1 MTSIPTPAN
10 REMFRGL
17 ALWEPSKMKR
27 WKQDLSIRA
36 GQAFSRM
43 EKRWGQGMGQ
53 SGWDER
59 DGLGFF
65 HEGRDEGQVDKRWS
79 EWATPVF
86 RLGSRSFYM
95 GLARLFDEMNE
106 ELSRTKA
113 DLREAKADLEKVEW
127 RPGVGWVDK
136 EEWETLE
143 KEKENLAKEKA
154 ELSRKMGNWLEEDAH
169 LVRDQ
174 NKLEKEKEN
183 LAKEKAELEKEKEN
197 LAKEKADLERFREHL
212 DAIAPIC
219 EEEWKGW
226 VGEDVTPSRREMLD
240 DEDEPPKTWWELA
253 ERLEEHVEAN
263 DDVYEQLLSF
273 ADETVEELN
282 QMKENVKLVLRSND
296 RLRKE
301 LKTSSAP
308 PLPIAPVRGAELD
321 GRVDLQCPF
330 AEKEQAKRLGASFDW
345 SRKVW
350 YVPAGRDL
358 IPFFRWLPE
367 DCGIKGSLKK
377 KVKWGSKGE
386 GENNKKE

>member
-1 MTSIPTPAN
+1 
-10 REMFRGL
+10 
-17 ALWEPSKMKR
+17 MKR

-95 GLARLFDEMNE
+95 GLARLFDEINEEVQRYVE

-154 ELSRKMGNWLEEDAH
+154 EL
-169 LVRDQ
+169 
-174 NKLEKEKEN
+174 EKEN
-183 LAKEKAELEKEKEN
+183 EN
-197 LAKEKADLERFREHL
+197 LAKEKADLKRFREHL
-212 DAIAPIC
+212 NAIAPIC

-226 VGEDVTPSRREMLD
+226 VGEDATPSRREMLD

-282 QMKENVKLVLRSND
+282 KMKENVKLVLRSND

-301 LKTSSAP
+301 LKSSSAP
-308 PLPIAPVRGAELD
+308 PLPIAPVRGLEDD